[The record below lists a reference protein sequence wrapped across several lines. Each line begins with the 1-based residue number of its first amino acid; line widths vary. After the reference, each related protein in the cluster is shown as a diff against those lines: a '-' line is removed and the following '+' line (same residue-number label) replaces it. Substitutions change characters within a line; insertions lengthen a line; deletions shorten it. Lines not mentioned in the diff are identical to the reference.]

1 MREERWSRPWK
12 QRNFFHPFTI
22 SRIYE
27 QNGLRL
33 ISRKVYFQSWFLPYY
48 CLHCY
53 TSIYLFKV
61 RKSQTPKWNLTLEN
75 FRSSFKELIYIF
87 FSSLDSV
94 CGISLIFMFQ
104 RRSDLKIFDMCIFLC
119 TQSSLESLSNIER
132 FPLRSLLF
140 FHFLTAKKWVQS
152 KFRESKLKHFL
163 LFAELLLPRWSIM
176 VLVRSGCFNPQHNIC
191 QNEGF
196 LFLAA
201 GKEEEKEENLSA
213 PWNAGLILDK
223 GIF

>member
-87 FSSLDSV
+87 FVARFRMRNFFNLHVPTAFRLRNIWHVYFLMYTKLAGILVKYWKIPFEVSS
-94 CGISLIFMFQ
+94 
-104 RRSDLKIFDMCIFLC
+104 
-119 TQSSLESLSNIER
+119 
-132 FPLRSLLF
+132 F

-196 LFLAA
+196 LFPAA